1 MRKFEIP
8 KGVVEAGLNDHI
20 NTSENYLLVS
30 LNADGVPTKKDF
42 DVVKVESTVLGV
54 KQTVKAK
61 IPCVKYFGVVHDNM
75 GYLLEIND
83 KFYNVSD
90 NYVVS
95 LSGDTEFFPAIRID
109 DGHKGELTFMPSKQV
124 DVNVKYITTT
134 LKRLLS
140 GGKMK
145 ASVNYKI
152 YTSEALRRLQG
163 VDGVRN
169 PKLRSIYNKYIKL
182 NACRSAFDYEW
193 YNADNALPAS
203 YLEKDLSLKAMKE
216 ADKAYKKERDVCKQD
231 KIKADLFVL
240 QSFTYV
246 DVEEDD

>member
-8 KGVVEAGLNDHI
+8 KNVVEAGLNDHI
-20 NTSENYLLVS
+20 NTSENFLLVN
-30 LNADGVPTKKDF
+30 LNADGVPTKKAF
-42 DVVKVESTVLGV
+42 DVVKVESTVLGIE
-54 KQTVKAK
+54 QTVKAK
-61 IPCVKYFGVVHDNM
+61 IPCVKYFGVVHDNA
-75 GYLLEIND
+75 GYLIEVTD

-90 NYVVS
+90 NYVLS
-95 LSGDTEFFPAIRID
+95 LSGDVEFFPAFRSD
-109 DGHKGELTFMPSKQV
+109 DEHKGELTFMPSKKV

-169 PKLRSIYNKYIKL
+169 PKLRSIYNRYIKV
-182 NACRSAFDYEW
+182 NACKSPFDAEW
-193 YNADNALPAS
+193 YNADTDLSAS
-203 YLEKDLSLKAMKE
+203 YLERYLCLKAMKE
-216 ADKAYKKERDVCKQD
+216 VDKAYKKERDVYKKD

-246 DVEEDD
+246 DVEEDN

>member
-1 MRKFEIP
+1 MRKFEINAD
-8 KGVVEAGLNDHI
+8 VVEAGLNDHI
-20 NTSENYLLVS
+20 NTSENFLLVN
-30 LNADGVPTKKDF
+30 LNADGVPTKKAF
-42 DVVKVESTVLGV
+42 DVVRVESTILNI

-61 IPCVKYFGVVHDNM
+61 IPCTRYFGVVHDNA
-75 GYLLEIND
+75 GYLLEVNE

-95 LSGDTEFFPAIRID
+95 SSGDVEFFPAFRSD
-109 DGHKGELTFMPSKQV
+109 DEHKGELTFIPSKKV

-163 VDGVRN
+163 IDRLRN
-169 PKLRSIYNKYIKL
+169 QKLRSIYNRYIKV
-182 NACRSAFDYEW
+182 NACKSPFDVEW
-193 YNADNALPAS
+193 YRADSSLPAS
-203 YLEKDLSLKAMKE
+203 YLEKYLCLQAMKE